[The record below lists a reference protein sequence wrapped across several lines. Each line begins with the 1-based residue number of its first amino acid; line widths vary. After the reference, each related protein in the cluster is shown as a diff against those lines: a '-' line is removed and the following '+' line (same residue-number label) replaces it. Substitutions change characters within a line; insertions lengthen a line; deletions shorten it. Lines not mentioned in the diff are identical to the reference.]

1 MSQLN
6 LFKGRTQKYIK
17 RIPKAGGGY
26 RYIYKEHHKGGVG
39 AVEHMKEG
47 AAFKLTFGGQEGHFH
62 IIATQG
68 DKITVKHDELHGPDH
83 KGVEMTKA
91 ELSELLTREH
101 KPALEADAKKK
112 RERVERMK
120 RETPRHIGLKQ
131 AERLAKEAEARL
143 GEERPDNF
151 ETMPESEGES
161 PTSPAQS
168 VEDIDAQLEA
178 NEPKL
183 SELSDLRFRLKQAR
197 KAPPPKAD
205 KRAKPPEDLFS
216 GLGASREAAVKQGFK
231 LRKPTEAEARLIE
244 EQQAIF
250 DAPAD
255 AKPKPSPELVA
266 IREQYQEAFP
276 EGALKPFKELFMAGV
291 MLEPYTLRHTQ
302 ASRTD
307 IDTTKL
313 TEWFIKEHDYKK
325 RKAMREAAEI
335 VRVYVDEAR
344 KVELY
349 AANALEHSTTDEQR
363 AEINEL
369 VQQARQK
376 VAQYIDDLHAGKDLS
391 SRRRSDRQ
399 VSDNIRT
406 DLNIT
411 RALRELRNKHLEQ
424 SLKEAQRQERAILD
438 QNAELRDRKD
448 EIEKQARQPAPDNF
462 ETMPESDD
470 YTQQGVALS
479 PKGRAELARATGA
492 AMRAGDRDEVRKL
505 TERADRDNVHTGDE
519 KIDAL
524 FNFMFVEGTR
534 KDLPDGGRTVEHSG
548 RLSGIDAKALEDAVK
563 RGVLDVQT
571 APNGSKVYSL
581 SGERAAR
588 SLDSN
593 MTLVTNKGAYTFNYA
608 DFSAPNAHEGYPPE
622 QLAEDLIKENDDL
635 PPPKDPAKVNAILD
649 ELKGLINE
657 NPALAKDPRIA
668 ALLGTPEGK
677 EQPKREGR
685 EATLFV
691 TGIAGLDP
699 NQKARYKLIEAGDAI
714 ASHDPIAF
722 SKRRDY
728 PEGVQERA
736 YHSAKN
742 EQLKVIANAGSKF
755 NPAYLVNTNPDA
767 TNGPPIL
774 TPEGHALGGNSRVMS
789 LQRVYNQNPEGA
801 KRYKEELK
809 AQAASFGFSAED
821 IDALEAPMLVRVY
834 DPQEDSTEELRKL
847 VRAMNESKTAGM
859 EGRTEGRALAS
870 KLSDNTLKTIKRV
883 LDKAPKDYSLN
894 RFLTKPSKGL
904 DELVGAL
911 FRDGIIT
918 PESAPKLLRVSDGTL
933 NPQGRDM
940 IQKILVGHVVRDD
953 RILAAL
959 DYQTFENLTVV
970 LGKLAAAGLNE
981 TQRSAL
987 EDAVALYNYATQ
999 KDTLKARDSLKDR
1012 DDAMRFILEEEQE
1025 LFSGASAEGLDMEGL
1040 KSRTLANP
1048 LARGFLQIMVLA
1060 PSSKKLE
1067 NAFDS
1072 FIELTEKKEQID
1084 MFAAGPMEYEAAIN
1098 QLIKELGD
1106 KEKLDVRPYGQTKK
1120 SINLETALFK
1130 HLLRKAR
1137 ARALS

>member
-1 MSQLN
+1 
-6 LFKGRTQKYIK
+6 
-17 RIPKAGGGY
+17 
-26 RYIYKEHHKGGVG
+26 
-39 AVEHMKEG
+39 
-47 AAFKLTFGGQEGHFH
+47 
-62 IIATQG
+62 
-68 DKITVKHDELHGPDH
+68 
-83 KGVEMTKA
+83 
-91 ELSELLTREH
+91 
-101 KPALEADAKKK
+101 
-112 RERVERMK
+112 
-120 RETPRHIGLKQ
+120 
-131 AERLAKEAEARL
+131 
-143 GEERPDNF
+143 
-151 ETMPESEGES
+151 
-161 PTSPAQS
+161 
-168 VEDIDAQLEA
+168 
-178 NEPKL
+178 
-183 SELSDLRFRLKQAR
+183 
-197 KAPPPKAD
+197 
-205 KRAKPPEDLFS
+205 
-216 GLGASREAAVKQGFK
+216 
-231 LRKPTEAEARLIE
+231 
-244 EQQAIF
+244 
-250 DAPAD
+250 
-255 AKPKPSPELVA
+255 
-266 IREQYQEAFP
+266 
-276 EGALKPFKELFMAGV
+276 
-291 MLEPYTLRHTQ
+291 
-302 ASRTD
+302 
-307 IDTTKL
+307 
-313 TEWFIKEHDYKK
+313 
-325 RKAMREAAEI
+325 
-335 VRVYVDEAR
+335 
-344 KVELY
+344 
-349 AANALEHSTTDEQR
+349 
-363 AEINEL
+363 
-369 VQQARQK
+369 
-376 VAQYIDDLHAGKDLS
+376 
-391 SRRRSDRQ
+391 
-399 VSDNIRT
+399 
-406 DLNIT
+406 
-411 RALRELRNKHLEQ
+411 
-424 SLKEAQRQERAILD
+424 
-438 QNAELRDRKD
+438 
-448 EIEKQARQPAPDNF
+448 
-462 ETMPESDD
+462 
-470 YTQQGVALS
+470 
-479 PKGRAELARATGA
+479 
-492 AMRAGDRDEVRKL
+492 
-505 TERADRDNVHTGDE
+505 
-519 KIDAL
+519 
-524 FNFMFVEGTR
+524 VEGTR

-548 RLSGIDAKALEDAVK
+548 RLNGADEQALEDAVK
-563 RGVLDVQT
+563 RGVLNVQT
-571 APNGSKVYSL
+571 APNGAKVYSL

-635 PPPKDPAKVNAILD
+635 PPPKDPARVNAILD
-649 ELKGLINE
+649 ELKGLIKE

-677 EQPKREGR
+677 EPPKREGR

-742 EQLKVIANAGSKF
+742 EQLKVIANAGAKF

-809 AQAASFGFSAED
+809 AQAASFGFTAED

-834 DPQEDSTEELRKL
+834 DPQDDSTEELRKL

-933 NPQGRDM
+933 NPQGRDLV
-940 IQKILVGHVVRDD
+940 QKILVGHVVRDD

-959 DYQTFENLTVV
+959 DYQTYENLTVV

-999 KDTLKARDSLKDR
+999 KDTLKARDSLKER

-1048 LARGFLQIMVLA
+1048 LARGFLQMMVLA

-1084 MFAAGPMEYEAAIN
+1084 MFAAGPMEYETAIN

-1120 SINLETALFK
+1120 SIDLETALFK